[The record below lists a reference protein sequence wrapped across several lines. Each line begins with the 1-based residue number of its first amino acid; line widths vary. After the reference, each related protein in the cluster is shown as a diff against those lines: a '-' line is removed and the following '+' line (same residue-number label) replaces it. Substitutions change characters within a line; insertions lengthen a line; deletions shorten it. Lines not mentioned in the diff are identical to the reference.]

1 MLGLYSATQYRA
13 LESQYKKADKLAK
26 ELQARVNDLESK
38 AESSKLLVDY
48 NELKISHQ
56 ALVAKEA
63 IEAKT
68 IETLDAAVQEY
79 KTKIA
84 ALSSSDTGVST
95 KPNNESKEKITDIAK
110 EVNNYKEEIKSLQDK
125 IISLSKENENI
136 NNLYASTSA
145 KLEVLNKNADSYQL
159 TAAKSEKRSRE
170 LEEINKN
177 LSKSLNDLKQENENL
192 SKDKNILITKEATF
206 KNRIAELEAENEK
219 LRSEAKNAKTI
230 DTTASNA
237 DSSKGEVVT
246 IRVKE
251 SKDSSVVFKANG
263 EVIKDFVQFYKGS
276 SVTIECYKDGKLTD
290 SFIVEEN

>member
-1 MLGLYSATQYRA
+1 M
-13 LESQYKKADKLAK
+13 
-26 ELQARVNDLESK
+26 
-38 AESSKLLVDY
+38 
-48 NELKISHQ
+48 
-56 ALVAKEA
+56 
-63 IEAKT
+63 
-68 IETLDAAVQEY
+68 
-79 KTKIA
+79 
-84 ALSSSDTGVST
+84 
-95 KPNNESKEKITDIAK
+95 
-110 EVNNYKEEIKSLQDK
+110 
-125 IISLSKENENI
+125 
-136 NNLYASTSA
+136 
-145 KLEVLNKNADSYQL
+145 
-159 TAAKSEKRSRE
+159 
-170 LEEINKN
+170 
-177 LSKSLNDLKQENENL
+177 

-230 DTTASNA
+230 DTTASNV

>member
-26 ELQARVNDLESK
+26 YLQSRVDELEAK
-38 AESSKLLVDY
+38 AESSQLLVDY
-48 NELKISHQ
+48 NELKITHQ

-68 IETLDAAVQEY
+68 IEALDAAVQDY

-84 ALSSSDTGVST
+84 SLSSDTNTSVNNTET
-95 KPNNESKEKITDIAK
+95 KPNITEVAK
-110 EVNNYKEEIKSLQDK
+110 EVNKYRDELKSLQDK
-125 IISLSKENENI
+125 VISLSKERDELYANYNSALNKIDNI
-136 NNLYASTSA
+136 NKDSN
-145 KLEVLNKNADSYQL
+145 SYQL
-159 TAAKSEKRSRE
+159 TAAKSEKRARE

-192 SKDKNILITKEATF
+192 SKDKAILNTREATF

-219 LRSEAKNAKTI
+219 LRIEAKNAKTI
-230 DTTASNA
+230 DNKTSNV

>member
-84 ALSSSDTGVST
+84 ALSSSDTGVSA
-95 KPNNESKEKITDIAK
+95 KPNSESKEKITDIAK

-145 KLEVLNKNADSYQL
+145 KLEALNKNADSYQL

-192 SKDKNILITKEATF
+192 SKDKAILNTREATF

-230 DTTASNA
+230 DTTASNV